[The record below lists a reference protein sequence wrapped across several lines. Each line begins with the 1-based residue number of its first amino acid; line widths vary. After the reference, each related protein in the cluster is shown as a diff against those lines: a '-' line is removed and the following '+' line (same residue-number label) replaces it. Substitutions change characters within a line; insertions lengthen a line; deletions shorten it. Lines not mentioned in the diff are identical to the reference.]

1 METSVLARIS
11 NALRRPTLRYAL
23 PAAIAAA
30 LAIIILDQ
38 ASKWFV
44 VEQMNLRQTLRA
56 DIFPGL
62 SFRMA
67 WNTGVNFGFL
77 SGGGDASRF
86 LLAAGTSLVSLVLVL
101 SSLSCR
107 RMISAVGLGIAAG
120 GAIGNTIDRLNWGA
134 VADFLNV
141 TCCGIENP
149 WSFNIA
155 DIAVFAGFAL
165 LILPLG
171 GKPAPTDLP
180 SPG

>member
-1 METSVLARIS
+1 MPARLADILRKQP
-11 NALRRPTLRYAL
+11 ALRHAL

-30 LAIIILDQ
+30 LTIVILDQ

-44 VEQMNLRQTLRA
+44 VEQMNLRETLRA

-67 WNTGVNFGFL
+67 WNTGVNFGL
-77 SGGGDASRF
+77 LAGGGETSR
-86 LLAAGTSLVSLVLVL
+86 LILAAGTSLVSLVLIL
-101 SSLSCR
+101 SSLFCR
-107 RMISAVGLGIAAG
+107 RMTSAIGLGIAAG

-149 WSFNIA
+149 WSFNVA
-155 DIAVFAGFAL
+155 DIAVFAGFAML
-165 LILPLG
+165 LLPLG
-171 GKPAPTDLP
+171 GKPAPTDVP

>member
-1 METSVLARIS
+1 MLARIGETLRKRP
-11 NALRRPTLRYAL
+11 ALRNAL

-30 LAIIILDQ
+30 LAVIALDQ

-44 VEQMNLRQTLRA
+44 VEQMNLRETLRA
-56 DIFPGL
+56 DIFPGF

-67 WNTGVNFGFL
+67 WNTGVNFGIL

-86 LLAAGTSLVSLVLVL
+86 ILAAGTSIVSLALIL

-107 RMISAVGLGIAAG
+107 RMISALGLGIAAG
-120 GAIGNTIDRLNWGA
+120 GAIGNTIDRLNWDA

-149 WSFNIA
+149 WSFNVA
-155 DIAVFAGFAL
+155 DIAVFAGLAMLF
-165 LILPLG
+165 LPLR

-180 SPG
+180 NPG